1 VPPILV
7 LALLLGFA
15 YQRTRSLPL
24 VVALHG
30 AFNAVST
37 VLLLLGVAPT

>member
-1 VPPILV
+1 MT
-7 LALLLGFA
+7 
-15 YQRTRSLPL
+15 YQRTRSLPM

-37 VLLLLGVAPT
+37 VLLILGAGST